1 MAERPKLGFDD
12 LEPNEF
18 TPKAAGF
25 RSREPQS
32 ASPRQVGRKKTGR
45 TVQLN
50 LKATQEKVDEFLAI
64 ADRNGWSQAV
74 TFEKLVDTFNKKDS

>member
-12 LEPNEF
+12 LDPNEF

-25 RSREPQS
+25 RSREPKPDLPKQ
-32 ASPRQVGRKKTGR
+32 AGRKKTGR

-64 ADRNGWSQAV
+64 AHRNGWSQAV
-74 TFEKLVDTFNKKDS
+74 AFEKLVERFNKTGS